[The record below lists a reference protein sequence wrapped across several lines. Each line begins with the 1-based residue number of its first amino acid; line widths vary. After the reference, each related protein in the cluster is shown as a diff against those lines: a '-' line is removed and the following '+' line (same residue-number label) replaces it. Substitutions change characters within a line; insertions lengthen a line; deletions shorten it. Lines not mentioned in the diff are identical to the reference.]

1 MCLMPGLITLL
12 DDRMC
17 PRSIGCSIQE
27 NQSTNFDIKR
37 R

>member
-1 MCLMPGLITLL
+1 MRLMPGLLNLL
-12 DDRMC
+12 DDRMW
-17 PRSIGCSIQE
+17 PLAIGCSIQE